1 MMAKDDK
8 GVRVR
13 IAPSPTG
20 YLHLGTV
27 RTALF
32 NYVFAKKKGGS
43 FVVRIEDTDSS
54 RSLPMYE
61 SNILEGL
68 SLAGLS
74 WDEGPQQGGA
84 YAPYRQSERTDLYKQ
99 YLQQLLDEKKAFW
112 CFCTKEE
119 LEKDRNTMLASGI
132 APKYGGTCRHLTPE
146 QQEQKRQEGRSGVIR
161 VAVPAGI
168 ALSFKDS
175 IRGTIETKSDGIGDF
190 VIAKSLTQ
198 PLYNFA
204 VVVDDWQMDISHVIR
219 GEDHISNTPKQ
230 LFIQKALG
238 VTPPVYA
245 HLPLVLSPDRSKL
258 SKRNLE
264 TSFLDYVQDGY
275 LPEALVNF
283 LMFIGWNPGD
293 EREVMT
299 LEEVIEAFDLSQ
311 VQKGGAAFNMDKLE
325 WFNVQHIKRLD
336 NTQLLERLKTYMPE
350 TWKQHDEEMLLS
362 IVSVVRDRIKKLS
375 DIRELAGFFF
385 TPVVYQADL
394 LSWKGKGLDVSHH
407 NLSEAYGILEKIDIH
422 DFSAEN
428 VEEQIMPLANEQGR
442 GEVLWPLRIALSGQK
457 NSPGPFEIAGTLG
470 KEETLRRINHALQLL
485 S

>member
-68 SLAGLS
+68 SLVGIS
-74 WDEGPQQGGA
+74 WDEGPQQGGP
-84 YAPYRQSERTDLYKQ
+84 YAPYRQSERIDLYKK

-119 LEKDRNTMLASGI
+119 LEEERNAMLASGI
-132 APKYGGTCRHLTPE
+132 TPKYGGTCRHLTSE
-146 QQEQKRQEGRSGVIR
+146 QQEQKWQEGRSGVIR
-161 VAVPAGI
+161 IAVPTGTT
-168 ALSFKDS
+168 LSFKDS

-204 VVVDDWQMDISHVIR
+204 VVIDDWQMEISHVIR

-230 LFIQKALG
+230 LLIQRALEIA
-238 VTPPVYA
+238 PPVYA

-283 LMFIGWNPGD
+283 LMFIG
-293 EREVMT
+293 
-299 LEEVIEAFDLSQ
+299 
-311 VQKGGAAFNMDKLE
+311 
-325 WFNVQHIKRLD
+325 
-336 NTQLLERLKTYMPE
+336 
-350 TWKQHDEEMLLS
+350 
-362 IVSVVRDRIKKLS
+362 
-375 DIRELAGFFF
+375 
-385 TPVVYQADL
+385 
-394 LSWKGKGLDVSHH
+394 
-407 NLSEAYGILEKIDIH
+407 
-422 DFSAEN
+422 
-428 VEEQIMPLANEQGR
+428 
-442 GEVLWPLRIALSGQK
+442 
-457 NSPGPFEIAGTLG
+457 
-470 KEETLRRINHALQLL
+470 
-485 S
+485 